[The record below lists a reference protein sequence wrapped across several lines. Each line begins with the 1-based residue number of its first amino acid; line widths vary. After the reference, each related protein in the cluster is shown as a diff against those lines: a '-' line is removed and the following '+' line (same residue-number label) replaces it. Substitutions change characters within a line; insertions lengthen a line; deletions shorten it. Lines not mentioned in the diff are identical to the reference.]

1 MQTEQPRAK
10 HLHALLK
17 GLSVRTGSLPEDTVV
32 TGITHDSRQVRP
44 GYVFVAIR
52 GFRTDG
58 ANFVTEAVAR
68 GASAI
73 VAERAMEGL
82 PVPLVAVRDARRA
95 LAELSAAFWDYP
107 SRRLAL
113 VGVTGTN
120 GKTTTCILCKS
131 IAEAAGLKA
140 AVLGTLG
147 HLVGEQVSA
156 RDRTTEEAS
165 DLQPTLADLAEAGV
179 RLAAME
185 VSSHGLALDRVWKT
199 YFDVGVLTNI
209 TQDHLDFHGNLAD
222 YAEAKARLFTAY
234 PALAREAGKVMRA
247 AINLDDAL
255 GRDIARKAECE
266 VVGFGLEAAQAAVTA
281 RNVVCEARGTRL
293 RLVTPAGEADVVMSL
308 VGRFNV
314 ENALAA
320 AAASV
325 ALGLPLEAIAAGLE
339 TARPAPGRMER
350 VEAGQD
356 FIIIVDYAHTPD
368 ALAKVLAEAR
378 RLTNRQVICVFGCGG
393 DRDPTKRPK
402 MGRAATQLADWTVI
416 TSDNPRTE
424 DPEAIIAGIVAG
436 ATEGRYEVEPDRRS
450 AIRRALAQA
459 QPGDVV
465 VIAGKGHE
473 TYQILGDRT
482 IHFDD
487 REEAAAAVRDLLGAH
502 GDAE

>member
-1 MQTEQPRAK
+1 MLAETPHVKNLQS
-10 HLHALLK
+10 LLK
-17 GLSVRTGSLPEDTVV
+17 ALSVRAADLAGDAEV
-32 TGITHDSRQVRP
+32 TGVTHDSRRVQP

-52 GFRTDG
+52 GFRADG
-58 ANFVTEAVAR
+58 ADFIGDALER

-73 VAERAMEGL
+73 VAERMVEGL
-82 PVPLVAVRDARRA
+82 PVPLIVVHDARRA

-107 SRRLAL
+107 SRRLTL

-120 GKTTTCILCKS
+120 GKTTTCILCAS

-140 AVLGTLG
+140 AALGTLG
-147 HLVGEQVSA
+147 HVVGKQVHL

-165 DLQPTLADLAEAGV
+165 DLQPTLASLADAGV

-209 TQDHLDFHGNLAD
+209 TQDHLDFHRTLAD
-222 YAEAKARLFTAY
+222 YAETKARLFTLY
-234 PALAREAGKVMRA
+234 PGLAREASKVMRA
-247 AINLDDAL
+247 AINLDDNF
-255 GRDIARKAECE
+255 GRDIARRAACE
-266 VVGFGLEAAQAAVTA
+266 VIGFGCEAADAAVRA
-281 RNVVCEARGTRL
+281 QDVVCDAHGTRL
-293 RLVTPAGEADVVMSL
+293 RLITPAGQADVTMKL

-320 AAASV
+320 AAAAT
-325 ALGLPLEAIAAGLE
+325 ALGFPLETIAAGLE
-339 TARPAPGRMER
+339 AANPAPGRMER

-356 FIIIVDYAHTPD
+356 FAIIVDYAHTPD

-378 RLTNRQVICVFGCGG
+378 RLTDRRLICVFGCGG

-402 MGRAATQLADWTVI
+402 MGRAATEIADWTVV
-416 TSDNPRTE
+416 TSDNPRSE
-424 DPEAIIAGIVAG
+424 DPHAIIAQIVAG
-436 ATEGRYEVEPDRRS
+436 AVEGRYEVEPDRRT
-450 AIRRALAQA
+450 AIRRAIAWA

-487 REEAAAAVRDLLGAH
+487 REEAAAAVKELLGA
-502 GDAE
+502 G